1 MSENQGVGKTDSFWQ
16 LQGENLFFAFSS
28 PSVLSQLPGLLDS
41 SFLFKEHYSSAPVIT
56 FRFPFLQSNLPL
68 SPFYKNIADYIEGAF
83 G

>member
-1 MSENQGVGKTDSFWQ
+1 MSESQGVSRTDSFRR

-28 PSVLSQLPGLLDS
+28 PSVLSQLPGLVDP
-41 SFLFKEHYSSAPVIT
+41 SFLFKKRHSNAPVIT

-68 SPFYKNIADYIEGAF
+68 SPFYKNIADYTEGPF